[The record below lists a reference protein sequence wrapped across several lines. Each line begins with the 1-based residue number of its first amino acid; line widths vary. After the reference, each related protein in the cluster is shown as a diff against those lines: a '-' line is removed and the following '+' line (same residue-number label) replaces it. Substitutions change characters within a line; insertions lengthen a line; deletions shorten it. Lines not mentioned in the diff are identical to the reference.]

1 MRKKFKFKQLL
12 NTYRSLEKELSNIR
26 EVMKDLHFEFE
37 DFYKFYCNKYS
48 IDINSLNQKNS
59 EKISKVFKE
68 QAVVPRVREKLASK
82 ERDHKD
88 LYKDIARKIHPDKIS
103 SDDPKYDQIEEDF
116 KKANNAANYGLWGD
130 LFDIAEKYNIDI
142 TDYDSVIESLKIDIK
157 RIKKDIAEE
166 KSTYS
171 WKLFNCDGEHKCREN
186 VIESFLK
193 QLFDYKKT

>member
-59 EKISKVFKE
+59 EKISKAFKE

-103 SDDPKYDQIEEDF
+103 SDDPNYNQIAPYISLGISYGGCGTDLRWTTEEH
-116 KKANNAANYGLWGD
+116 NYWKGL
-130 LFDIAEKYNIDI
+130 
-142 TDYDSVIESLKIDIK
+142 SM
-157 RIKKDIAEE
+157 
-166 KSTYS
+166 
-171 WKLFNCDGEHKCREN
+171 
-186 VIESFLK
+186 
-193 QLFDYKKT
+193 